1 MTYLWNA
8 NTLMLC
14 IWGAKQFLVRNK
26 ISKREQMDYEKPC
39 MLHMGFKL
47 CPVCDGKL
55 LKDLAQGMAVPRFIT
70 KNDGMG
76 E

>member
-1 MTYLWNA
+1 
-8 NTLMLC
+8 
-14 IWGAKQFLVRNK
+14 
-26 ISKREQMDYEKPC
+26 MDYEKPC